1 MKANKKGFT
10 LIETLVALGF
20 IALIAVLLLPS
31 INNLMTISRKE
42 KEASKIIY
50 ALESAIES
58 EKIPYENKSYG
69 TFFKNY
75 NGYDIEIS
83 RTLYSENLD
92 KIIVKFENYKLE
104 AIEVNNEKNWLYSD
118 WTFGEPCDCKC
129 FSCDNFY
136 NFLFKFKNNW

>member
-50 ALESAIES
+50 ALESVIES
-58 EKIPYENKSYG
+58 EKIPYENKTYG

-92 KIIVKFENYKLE
+92 KIIAKFENYKLE

-118 WTFGEPCDCKC
+118 
-129 FSCDNFY
+129 
-136 NFLFKFKNNW
+136 